1 MTYENLGLPA
11 LDYFPCR
18 YGASKL
24 LFRGPKRKLDK
35 PYIAFLGGTETY
47 GKFIG
52 KPFPALV
59 EDVVGRPCVNL
70 GAINAGLDVYLNDPA
85 LLEIAGG
92 ARASVVQIMG
102 AQNMSNRYYAV
113 HPRRNDRFLQASGL
127 MRTVYRDVDFT
138 EYNFTRHMLRG
149 LRDVSQ
155 ERFEMLRAEL
165 KEAWSARMQMLL
177 AKLSGPVVL
186 LWFADHTVGAY
197 DEDSAMGHDPLF
209 IDREMIEGLRPQVAA
224 VVEVTASAA
233 ALSEGTFGMIYTPM
247 EAPAASEMMGPQAHQ
262 EAADAVSAALL
273 DVMPNL

>member
-138 EYNFTRHMLRG
+138 EYNFTRHMLNT
-149 LRDVSQ
+149 LQEVSP
-155 ERFEMLRAEL
+155 ERFTLVIEELRA
-165 KEAWSARMQMLL
+165 AWLARMRFVAESLPGAKILL
-177 AKLSGPVVL
+177 HAGREPLPKVL
-186 LWFADHTVGAY
+186 PEQG
-197 DEDSAMGHDPLF
+197 MGSDPLF
-209 IDREMIEGLRPQVAA
+209 IDQGLVAQLKPCFTDLVQV
-224 VVEVTASAA
+224 V
-233 ALSEGTFGMIYTPM
+233 
-247 EAPAASEMMGPQAHQ
+247 ASEEARTQGADSLCYGPLEEGAAKHTLGPKFHAEVARALAPKLQALM
-262 EAADAVSAALL
+262 A
-273 DVMPNL
+273 

>member
-1 MTYENLGLPA
+1 
-11 LDYFPCR
+11 
-18 YGASKL
+18 
-24 LFRGPKRKLDK
+24 LDK

-59 EDVVGRPCVNL
+59 EDVVGRTCVNL

-209 IDREMIEGLRPQVAA
+209 IDREMIEGLRSQVAA

-233 ALSEGTFGMIYTPM
+233 ALSEGTFGMSYTPM

-262 EAADAVSAALL
+262 EAADAVSTALL